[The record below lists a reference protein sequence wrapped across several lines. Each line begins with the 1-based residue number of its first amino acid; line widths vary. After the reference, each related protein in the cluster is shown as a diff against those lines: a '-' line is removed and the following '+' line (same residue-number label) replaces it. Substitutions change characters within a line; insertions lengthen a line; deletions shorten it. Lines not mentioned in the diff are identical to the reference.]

1 MVDDR
6 TRSSPCTLATGRLR
20 PCLFS
25 FHGGRACPGPGRS
38 APSTVFG
45 FLIRETWGVSEV
57 RWVASSPAGWTE
69 RCHHVF
75 DRIAPRRMGRSFRWL
90 LSATWAANVADGIA
104 IAAGP
109 LLVASLTSNAML
121 VALAALVQ
129 RVPWL
134 VLGLFA
140 GALADRVDRRLM
152 MMVADSLRAV
162 VVGGLSIILV
172 TGQVSIAAVLVLLLL
187 LGGAE
192 VFADTAFQTLLP
204 MLVDSDDLG
213 IGNARLQGAFLL
225 GNHIIGPPV
234 GAFLFAAGMAWPFIT
249 QTLLVALSVILI
261 ARIATPKGA
270 VREVTDTH
278 VFHDIAE
285 GVRWLVDHPAVRT
298 LALVIVAFNVTWGAA
313 WAVLVLYALDHL
325 NMSEVGFGLLTTSA
339 AMGGLLSTVIYDRIE
354 RRFDL
359 GNVMRT
365 CPAAGG
371 PRPSRLRADHQ
382 RDRRDGDH
390 VRVRRLR
397 LRVGSGLADGAAAR
411 HTHGAAGPRRQRLH
425 GLRVRRHRCRSS
437 PRWLDCGDLGSDGAV
452 LVRVRRIGH
461 HAGPRV
467 AAAAGDRAHR
477 RCRLTLTS
485 ALGRRLYS

>member
-1 MVDDR
+1 MVIHRPVLGEQNQVPICDGGQGPTVRADR
-6 TRSSPCTLATGRLR
+6 K
-20 PCLFS
+20 
-25 FHGGRACPGPGRS
+25 
-38 APSTVFG
+38 
-45 FLIRETWGVSEV
+45 
-57 RWVASSPAGWTE
+57 VA
-69 RCHHVF
+69 RVF
-75 DRIAPRRMGRSFRWL
+75 DRIAPSRMGRSFRWL

-104 IAAGP
+104 LAAGP

-140 GALADRVDRRLM
+140 GAVADRVDRRLM
-152 MMVADSLRAV
+152 IMVADSLRAV

-187 LGGAE
+187 LGIAE

-249 QTLLVALSVILI
+249 QTVLVALSVILI
-261 ARIATPKGA
+261 ARIATPKGS

-285 GVRWLVDHPAVRT
+285 GVRWLVHHPAVRT
-298 LALVIVAFNVTWGAA
+298 LALVIVAFNITWGAA

-359 GNVMRT
+359 GTVMRAVLLLEVLGHLAFALT
-365 CPAAGG
+365 TSGAVAMLIMFVFGAYAFVWG
-371 PRPSRLRADHQ
+371 AVSQTVRQRATPMELQ
-382 RDRRDGDH
+382 G
-390 VRVRRLR
+390 
-397 LRVGSGLADGAAAR
+397 RVGSVYMVCVFGGIVIGQAIGGWIAETWGLTAPFWFAFVGSGITLALVWRQLPAIA
-411 HTHGAAGPRRQRLH
+411 HTRTDA
-425 GLRVRRHRCRSS
+425 
-437 PRWLDCGDLGSDGAV
+437 
-452 LVRVRRIGH
+452 
-461 HAGPRV
+461 
-467 AAAAGDRAHR
+467 
-477 RCRLTLTS
+477 
-485 ALGRRLYS
+485 